1 MKQIKLKDKTK
12 TRIDDLNKKAEQI
25 KAIVNDMLLTI
36 LEHEE
41 IEINDFD
48 INYENGVI
56 ILNDKLKKD
65 K

>member
-12 TRIDDLNKKAEQI
+12 ARIDDLNQKAEQI
-25 KAIVNDMLLTI
+25 KAIVNDMLLTV

-41 IEINDFD
+41 IEIDKFD
-48 INYENGVI
+48 VSYADGI
-56 ILNDKLKKD
+56 ITLKEK

>member
-12 TRIDDLNKKAEQI
+12 ARINDLNQKAEQI
-25 KAIVNDMLLTI
+25 KAIVNDMLLTV

-48 INYENGVI
+48 IKYENGVI